1 MVIINSH
8 FPKPLVGATLA
19 LSLLTAACSPSK
31 PPGQAGGPGGPP
43 SAIPVKWQTVAS
55 RTVTDSTQYVGNLEA
70 KRRVQLAPRIEG
82 RILRIFVDSGDRV
95 AAGDKII
102 ELQPTREQEDVRA
115 AAAQV
120 NVERAN
126 LNATQADLRAAQSER
141 ARAAAQV
148 EEARANLAR
157 ADAEVENNR
166 AELELA
172 DKNYERS
179 VFLVEEGAQPQQTLD
194 DRTRDLNTRRAQL
207 ASQIKARDASRESFN
222 ASLKSLQAA
231 DTRVEQALANV
242 DSQRAAVS
250 RAEGQ
255 LGVSSQTLS
264 FNTVTAPINGVV
276 GDFPVKVGD
285 FVGVGDQLT
294 TITDNQTFDLRI
306 NVPTELRDRLR
317 VGLPVELVSAN
328 GKNRVRGQI
337 TFVSPNV
344 NNTSQ
349 TILTK
354 ATFRNDGS
362 LRDNQYVQAQVIW
375 DRQPGVLVPTK
386 AIDQTTIGGQAFVF
400 VAQQGENPEGKPAL
414 VARQKPVV
422 LGSIQGQ
429 EYVVKS
435 GLKAGERLITSNL
448 LNLQDGTPI
457 VEEAL
462 TSEK

>member
-8 FPKPLVGATLA
+8 FSKPLVGTTLA

-31 PPGQAGGPGGPP
+31 PPQGQAGGPP
-43 SAIPVKWQTVAS
+43 SAIPVKWQTVAA
-55 RTVTDSTQYVGNLEA
+55 RTVIESSEYVGNLEA
-70 KRRVQLAPRIEG
+70 KQRVRLAPRIEG
-82 RILRIFVDSGDRV
+82 RILRVFVNNGDRV
-95 AAGDKII
+95 SAGDRIV

-126 LNATQADLRAAQSER
+126 LNATQADLRAAQAER

-157 ADAEVENNR
+157 ADADVQNNQ

-172 DKNYERS
+172 EKNHERS

-207 ASQIKARDASRESFN
+207 ASQVKARDASRESFN

-231 DTRVEQALANV
+231 DTRVEQSLANV

-285 FVGVGDQLT
+285 FVEVGDELT

-306 NVPTELRDRLR
+306 DVPIEDRARLR
-317 VGLPVELVSAN
+317 LGLPVEIVFKDNKS
-328 GKNRVRGQI
+328 RVRGQI
-337 TFVSPNV
+337 TNISPNV
-344 NNTSQ
+344 TNPTQ
-349 TILTK
+349 TVLTK
-354 ATFRNDGS
+354 VTFPNNGS
-362 LRDNQYVQAQVIW
+362 LQDSQYVEVQVIW
-375 DRQPGVLVPTK
+375 NRQPGVLIPNTAK
-386 AIDQTTIGGQAFVF
+386 TSIGGQDFVF
-400 VAQQGENPEGKPAL
+400 VAQQGENQEGKPAL
-414 VARQKPVV
+414 VAKQRPVT
-422 LGSIQGQ
+422 LGNIQGQ
-429 EYVVKS
+429 EYAVRS
-435 GLKAGERLITSNL
+435 GLKVGERVITSNI
-448 LNLQDGTPI
+448 LNLQDGVPI
-457 VEEAL
+457 AEEAL

>member
-31 PPGQAGGPGGPP
+31 PPQGQAGGPGGPP
-43 SAIPVKWQTVAS
+43 SAIPVKWQEVAT
-55 RTVTDSTQYVGNLEA
+55 RTVNDSSPIYVGELEA
-70 KRRVQLAPRIEG
+70 KQSVRLAPRIEG
-82 RILRIFVDSGDRV
+82 RILRIFVDNGDRV
-95 AAGDKII
+95 AAGDRIV

-194 DRTRDLNTRRAQL
+194 DRTRDLDTRRAQL
-207 ASQIKARDASRESFN
+207 ASQIKARDATRESFN

-264 FNTVTAPINGVV
+264 FNTVTAPINGIV
-276 GDFPVKVGD
+276 GDFQGLKEGD
-285 FVGVGDQLT
+285 FVRVGDQLT

-306 NVPTELRDRLR
+306 EVSTNDRARLR
-317 VGLPVELVSAN
+317 TGLPVEIVN
-328 GKNRVRGQI
+328 DKNRVRGRI
-337 TFVSPNV
+337 TTISPNV
-344 NNTSQ
+344 NATQ
-349 TILTK
+349 TILVK
-354 ATFRNDGS
+354 ATFPNDGS
-362 LRDNQYVQAQVIW
+362 LRDSQDVKAQIIW
-375 DRQPGVLVPTK
+375 DRQPGVLIPTT
-386 AIDQTTIGGQAFVF
+386 AINRIGGQAFVF
-400 VAQQGENPEGKPAL
+400 VAQQGENKEGKPAL
-414 VARQKPVV
+414 IAKQKPVT
-422 LGSIQGQ
+422 LGNIQGQ
-429 EYVVKS
+429 EYAVRS
-435 GLKAGERLITSNL
+435 GLKAGERVITSNL

-457 VEEAL
+457 AEEAL